1 MNPNAR
7 PIDDALVN
15 LGLGLIAALAGLFA
29 ILWMAAEVNSHL
41 TGARVRGKGL
51 ATGLDVLNDPLSPA
65 GQQPVAYWL
74 IATAIVAVLGAL
86 AWFAWRLIGLTHHRT
101 VRDPRRLAGIA
112 TSRDVRAAAS
122 RRALLRRAANLRPSL
137 AEPRPEDVG
146 YLLGRSRNHQ
156 VWSSVEDSMLI
167 LGPPRSGKGLHLGIN
182 AILDAPGPVV
192 TTSTRPDNL
201 TATIDHRSDRGPVA
215 VFDPQRLAEGTPSGL
230 RWSPVRGCEDPLTAM
245 IRATGLA
252 SATGLSSGGVESGGF
267 WEGKTRTA
275 LQALLHAAAL
285 DQRTAA
291 DLYAWTLNPSV
302 ATDAVAILRS
312 STGAADGWG
321 DSLEAMISA
330 DPRTRDSIW
339 MGVSLALSSLA
350 DPRVLDTVTPR
361 DGEAFD
367 PTEFLTNNGTLYLL
381 ATGAGA
387 GAAWPLVA
395 AFIEDLV
402 ETARHLAAASPG
414 ARLDPP
420 LLLALDEIGN
430 LSPLPS
436 MPVLMAEGGGT
447 GITTMPVLQSLAQAR
462 NKWGDHAANAIW
474 DAAIV
479 KVILGGAS
487 ATKDLQDLSALI
499 GERDEHTDTLIV
511 GDHGSRSL
519 QRSVRRVPVMP
530 PETIRT
536 LPFGTGLVLL
546 RSTPPIVTELRRWT
560 DRAGPPR
567 LAPLIARCGVPWRH
581 KVLVTTPPGFGSVLE
596 CPGDHHHGIAVTL
609 DADGSL
615 RDLDGGLVRN
625 ATRSPE

>member
-15 LGLGLIAALAGLFA
+15 LGLGLIAALAGLFT
-29 ILWMAAEVNSHL
+29 ILWTAAEVTSHL

-74 IATAIVAVLGAL
+74 IATAIFAVLGVL
-86 AWFAWRLIGLTHHRT
+86 AWFTWRLIGLTHHRT
-101 VRDPRRLAGIA
+101 ARDPRRLAGIA

-122 RRALLRRAANLRPSL
+122 PRALLRRAANLRASL

-146 YLLGRSRNHQ
+146 YMLGRSRGHQ

-167 LGPPRSGKGLHLGIN
+167 LGPPRSGKGLHLVIN

-201 TATIDHRSDRGPVA
+201 TATIEARADRGPVA
-215 VFDPQRLAEGTPSGL
+215 VFDPQRLAEGAPSGL

-252 SATGLSSGGVESGGF
+252 AATGLSAGGVEGGGF

-291 DLYAWTLNPSV
+291 DLYTWTLNPSV

-361 DGEAFD
+361 DGEAFG

-402 ETARHLAAASPG
+402 ETARHLAATSPG

-462 NKWGDHAANAIW
+462 DKWGDHAANAIW
-474 DAAIV
+474 DAAIT
-479 KVILGGAS
+479 KVLLGGTS

-499 GERDEHTDTLIV
+499 GERDEHTDTLTV
-511 GDHGSRSL
+511 GDHGSRSM

-536 LPFGTGLVLL
+536 LPFGTGLLLL
-546 RSTPPIVTELRRWT
+546 RSTPPIVTDLRRWT
-560 DRAGPPR
+560 DRGNRA
-567 LAPLIARCGVPWRH
+567 H
-581 KVLVTTPPGFGSVLE
+581 
-596 CPGDHHHGIAVTL
+596 
-609 DADGSL
+609 
-615 RDLDGGLVRN
+615 RN
-625 ATRSPE
+625 ADHTGRE